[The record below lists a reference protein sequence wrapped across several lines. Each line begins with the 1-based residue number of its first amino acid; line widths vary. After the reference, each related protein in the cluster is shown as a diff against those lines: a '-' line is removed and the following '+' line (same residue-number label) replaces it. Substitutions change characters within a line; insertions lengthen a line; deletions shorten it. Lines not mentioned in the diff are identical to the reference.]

1 MTRKFLIILFFLFFF
16 SGVRAEIV
24 ENVIVEGNKRISDE
38 TIKIYGEVEL
48 NKNFTESE
56 INKVLTNLNSTN
68 FFENIEIKLNNK
80 TLKIIVKEFPFVNQL
95 IILGEPKK
103 GYKEEIEKLIQIKS
117 KRPFIKANL
126 ANDIEIIK
134 KLYSSLGYNFVKV
147 DTKIKEID
155 KENLDLLI
163 EIERGDQTKIS
174 SINFIGNKNIRS
186 RRLRDVIASEESKFW
201 KVISNNTNLSEN
213 LINLDK
219 RLLLNFYK
227 SLGYYDIKITS
238 NIAEINKEGN
248 ADLVYSIEEG
258 TRYTINKISTNIDKV
273 FDKKLFFP
281 LKSEFKK
288 YIGDYY
294 SPFKVKKLLEE
305 LDRLI
310 EFNNL
315 QFVEHNVQEDIQ
327 NDSINI
333 TLNIYEGPRNI
344 VERINITGNNVT
356 NEDVIRGE
364 LILDEGDPFVNL
376 SLKKSI
382 AKIKARNLFNDVN
395 YEVSDGSDNNL
406 KIIDIKVEERP
417 TGEIS
422 AGAGVGTSGGTIAF
436 NIKENNWLGQ
446 GKSVGLEIQADEES
460 LIGDFRYTDPN
471 YNFLGNSVTYSF
483 SSEKNDKPDLG
494 FENSIITAGIGT
506 SFEQYKD
513 VKVRLGLNASHDD
526 LQTEDS
532 ASAALKKQNGTYS
545 ELLGVY
551 GFTFDQR
558 DKAFM
563 PTSGS
568 IFSFSQSLPIAADKT
583 FITNTFS
590 SSFYKSLSD
599 NVIGSAKI
607 YLASIDGLGGDDVR
621 ISKRR
626 GISSSRLRGFEKN
639 KVGPVD
645 GSDHVGGNYVASLN
659 FETNLPNVL
668 PENSNADLGLFLD
681 FGNVWGVDYDS
692 SIDESNEIRSSTGIT
707 LNWLSPIGPLNFV
720 VSQNLSKADTDVTES
735 FTFNLGTTFWIWI

>member
-1 MTRKFLIILFFLFFF
+1 MIKKFFTLLFFLVYVFA
-16 SGVRAEIV
+16 VKAEVV
-24 ENVIVEGNKRISDE
+24 ENIVIEGNKRISDE

-48 NKNFTESE
+48 NKNFTESDL
-56 INKVLTNLNSTN
+56 NKVLSNLNSTN
-68 FFENIEIKLNNK
+68 FFENIEINLNNK
-80 TLKIIVKEFPFVNQL
+80 ILKIIVEEYPFVNQL

-103 GYKEEIEKLIQIKS
+103 SYIEEMKKLIQIKS

-126 ANDIEIIK
+126 AKDVEIIK
-134 KLYSSLGYNFVKV
+134 KLYSSLGYNFAQV
-147 DTKIKEID
+147 DAKIKEID
-155 KENLDLLI
+155 KDNLDLLI
-163 EIERGDQTKIS
+163 EIERGEQTKIS
-174 SINFIGNKNIRS
+174 SIKFIGNKDIRS
-186 RRLRDVIASEESKFW
+186 RRLRDVIASAEDKFW

-219 RLLLNFYK
+219 RLLTNYYK
-227 SLGYYDIKITS
+227 SLGYYDVKISS
-238 NIAEINKEGN
+238 NIAEINKAGN

-258 TRYTINKISTNIDKV
+258 TRYTINKISTNIDEV
-273 FDKKLFFP
+273 FDKNLFFP
-281 LKSEFKK
+281 LNKEFKK

-294 SPFKVKKLLEE
+294 SPFKIKKLLEE

-310 EFNNL
+310 ELNNL
-315 QFVEHNVQEDIQ
+315 QFVEHNVKEDIKD
-327 NDSINI
+327 DSINI
-333 TLNIYEGPRNI
+333 TLNIYEGPRNL

-376 SLKKSI
+376 SLEKSI
-382 AKIKARNLFNDVN
+382 AKIKARNIFNDVS
-395 YEVSDGSDNNL
+395 YEINDGSKNNL
-406 KIIDIKVEERP
+406 KIIDINVEERP

-568 IFSFSQSLPIAADKT
+568 IFSFSQSLPLAADKS
-583 FITNTFS
+583 FITNVLS
-590 SSFYKSLSD
+590 SSFYKSLSE

-626 GISSSRLRGFEKN
+626 WISSSRLRGFEKN
-639 KVGPVD
+639 KVGPID
-645 GSDHVGGNYVASLN
+645 GNDHVGGNYAAALN
-659 FETNLPNVL
+659 FEANLPKLL
-668 PENSNADLGLFLD
+668 PENSNTDIGLFLD

-692 SIDESNEIRSSTGIT
+692 GIDKSNKIRSSTGIAAS
-707 LNWLSPIGPLNFV
+707 WLSPLGPMTFIF
-720 VSQNLSKADTDVTES
+720 STNLSKASTDKTES
-735 FTFNLGTTFWIWI
+735 FNFNLGTTF

>member
-1 MTRKFLIILFFLFFF
+1 MIKKFFTLLFFLLYIFA
-16 SGVRAEIV
+16 VKAEVV
-24 ENVIVEGNKRISDE
+24 ENIVIEGNKRISDE

-48 NKNFTESE
+48 NKNFTESDL
-56 INKVLTNLNSTN
+56 NKVLSNLNSTN
-68 FFENIEIKLNNK
+68 FFKNIEINFNNK
-80 TLKIIVKEFPFVNQL
+80 ILKIVVEEYPFVNQL

-103 GYKEEIEKLIQIKS
+103 GYVEEIKKLIQIKT

-126 ANDIEIIK
+126 SKDIDIIK
-134 KLYSSLGYNFVKV
+134 KLYSSLGYNFAKV
-147 DTKIKEID
+147 DAKIKEID
-155 KENLDLLI
+155 ADNLDLLI
-163 EIERGDQTKIS
+163 EIERGEQTKIS
-174 SINFIGNKNIRS
+174 SIKFIGNKNIRS
-186 RRLRDVIASEESKFW
+186 RRLRDVIASTEDKFW
-201 KVISNNTNLSEN
+201 KVISNNSNLSEN
-213 LINLDK
+213 LINLDR
-219 RLLLNFYK
+219 RLLTNYYK
-227 SLGYYDIKITS
+227 SLGYYDVKISS
-238 NIAEINKEGN
+238 NIAEINKAGN

-258 TRYTINKISTNIDKV
+258 TRYTINKISISVDEV
-273 FDKKLFFP
+273 FDKNLFFP
-281 LKSEFKK
+281 LNKEFKK
-288 YIGDYY
+288 YIGEYY
-294 SPFKVKKLLEE
+294 SPFKIKKLLEE

-310 EFNNL
+310 EYNNL
-315 QFVEHNVQEDIQ
+315 QFVEHNVKEDIK

-333 TLNIYEGPRNI
+333 TLNVYEGPRNL

-376 SLKKSI
+376 SLEKSI
-382 AKIKARNLFNDVN
+382 AKIKARNIFNDVT
-395 YEVSDGSDNNL
+395 YEINDGSKNNL
-406 KIIDIKVEERP
+406 KIIDINVEERP

-446 GKSVGLEIQADEES
+446 GKSIGLEIQADEES

-471 YNFLGNSVTYSF
+471 YNFLGNSITYSF
-483 SSEKNDKPDLG
+483 LSERNDKPDLG
-494 FENSIITAGIGT
+494 FENSIIAAAIGT

-513 VKVRLGLNASHDD
+513 LKVRLGLKASHDD

-532 ASAALKKQNGTYS
+532 ASAALKKQDGTYS
-545 ELLGVY
+545 ELTGNY

-568 IFSFSQSLPIAADKT
+568 IFTFGQSIPIAADKA
-583 FITNTFS
+583 FLTNTIS
-590 SSFYKSLSD
+590 SSFYKSLSE
-599 NVIGSAKI
+599 NIIGSTKI
-607 YLASIDGLGGDDVR
+607 YLASINGLGGEDVR

-668 PENSNADLGLFLD
+668 PENSNADVGLFLD

-692 SIDESNEIRSSTGIT
+692 SIDDSNKIRSSTGVT
-707 LNWLSPIGPLNFV
+707 VNWLSPIGPLNFV
-720 VSQNLSKADTDVTES
+720 ISQNLSKADTDVTES
-735 FTFNLGTTFWIWI
+735 FTFNLGTTF

>member
-1 MTRKFLIILFFLFFF
+1 MTKKILTFLFFLLYF
-16 SGVRAEIV
+16 SAVKAEVV
-24 ENVIVEGNKRISDE
+24 ENIIIEGNKRISDE

-48 NKNFTESE
+48 NKNFTESDL
-56 INKVLTNLNSTN
+56 NKVLSNLNSTN
-68 FFENIEIKLNNK
+68 FFQNIEINLNNK
-80 TLKIIVKEFPFVNQL
+80 ILKIVVEEYPFVNQL

-103 GYKEEIEKLIQIKS
+103 GYVEEIKKLIQIKS
-117 KRPFIKANL
+117 KRSFIKANL
-126 ANDIEIIK
+126 AKDIEIIK
-134 KLYSSLGYNFVKV
+134 KLYSSLGYNFAKV
-147 DTKIKEID
+147 DAKIKEID
-155 KENLDLLI
+155 TDNLDLLI
-163 EIERGDQTKIS
+163 EIERGEQTKIS
-174 SINFIGNKNIRS
+174 SIKFIGNKNIRS
-186 RRLRDVIASEESKFW
+186 RRLRDVIASTEDKFW
-201 KVISNNTNLSEN
+201 KVISNNSNLSEN
-213 LINLDK
+213 LINLDR
-219 RLLLNFYK
+219 RLLTNYYK
-227 SLGYYDIKITS
+227 SLGYYDVKISS
-238 NIAEINKEGN
+238 NIAEINKAGN

-258 TRYTINKISTNIDKV
+258 TRYTINKISISVDEV
-273 FDKKLFFP
+273 FDKNLFFP
-281 LKSEFKK
+281 LNKEFKK
-288 YIGDYY
+288 YIGEYY
-294 SPFKVKKLLEE
+294 SPFKIKKLLEE

-310 EFNNL
+310 EYNNL
-315 QFVEHNVQEDIQ
+315 QFVEHNVKEDIK

-333 TLNIYEGPRNI
+333 TLNVYEGPRNL

-376 SLKKSI
+376 SLEKSI
-382 AKIKARNLFNDVN
+382 AKIKARNIFNDVT
-395 YEVSDGSDNNL
+395 YEINDGSKNNL
-406 KIIDIKVEERP
+406 KIIDINVEERP

-446 GKSVGLEIQADEES
+446 GKSIGLEIQADEES

-471 YNFLGNSVTYSF
+471 YNFLGNSITYSF
-483 SSEKNDKPDLG
+483 LSERNDKPDLG
-494 FENSIITAGIGT
+494 FENSIVAAAIGT

-513 VKVRLGLNASHDD
+513 LKVRLGLKASHDD
-526 LQTEDS
+526 LQTENS
-532 ASAALKKQNGTYS
+532 ASAALKKQDGTYS
-545 ELLGVY
+545 ELTGNY

-568 IFSFSQSLPIAADKT
+568 IFTFGQSIPIAADKA
-583 FITNTFS
+583 FITNTIS
-590 SSFYKSLSD
+590 SSIYKSLSE
-599 NVIGSAKI
+599 NIIGSTKI
-607 YLASIDGLGGDDVR
+607 YLASINGLGGEDVR

-668 PENSNADLGLFLD
+668 PENSNADVGLFLD

-692 SIDESNEIRSSTGIT
+692 SIDDSNKIRSSTGVT
-707 LNWLSPIGPLNFV
+707 VNWLSPIGPLNFV
-720 VSQNLSKADTDVTES
+720 ISQNLSKADTDVTES
-735 FTFNLGTTFWIWI
+735 FTFNLGTTF

>member
-1 MTRKFLIILFFLFFF
+1 MIKKFFTLLFFLLYIFA
-16 SGVRAEIV
+16 VKAEVV
-24 ENVIVEGNKRISDE
+24 ENIVIEGNKRISDE

-48 NKNFTESE
+48 NKNFTESDL
-56 INKVLTNLNSTN
+56 NKVLSNLNSTN
-68 FFENIEIKLNNK
+68 FFKNIEINFNNK
-80 TLKIIVKEFPFVNQL
+80 ILKIVVEEYPFVNQL

-103 GYKEEIEKLIQIKS
+103 GYVEEIKKLIQIKS

-126 ANDIEIIK
+126 AKDIEIIK
-134 KLYSSLGYNFVKV
+134 KLYSSLGYNFAQV
-147 DTKIKEID
+147 DAKIKEID
-155 KENLDLLI
+155 KDNLDLLI
-163 EIERGDQTKIS
+163 EIERGEQTKIS
-174 SINFIGNKNIRS
+174 SIKFIGNKNIRS
-186 RRLRDVIASEESKFW
+186 RRLRDVIASTEDKFW
-201 KVISNNTNLSEN
+201 KVISNNSNLSEN
-213 LINLDK
+213 LINLDR
-219 RLLLNFYK
+219 RLLTNYYK
-227 SLGYYDIKITS
+227 SLGYYDVKISS
-238 NIAEINKEGN
+238 NIAEINKAGN

-258 TRYTINKISTNIDKV
+258 TRYTINKISTNIDEV
-273 FDKKLFFP
+273 FDKNLFFP
-281 LKSEFKK
+281 LNKEFKK

-294 SPFKVKKLLEE
+294 SPFKIKKLLEE

-310 EFNNL
+310 EYNNL
-315 QFVEHNVQEDIQ
+315 QFVEHNVKEDIK
-327 NDSINI
+327 NNSINI
-333 TLNIYEGPRNI
+333 TLNIFEGPRNL

-376 SLKKSI
+376 SLEKSI
-382 AKIKARNLFNDVN
+382 AKIKARNIFNDVT
-395 YEVSDGSDNNL
+395 YEINDGSKNNL
-406 KIIDIKVEERP
+406 KIIDINVEERP

-446 GKSVGLEIQADEES
+446 GKSIGLEIQADEES

-471 YNFLGNSVTYSF
+471 YNFLGNSITYSF
-483 SSEKNDKPDLG
+483 LSERNDKPDLG
-494 FENSIITAGIGT
+494 FENSIIAAAIGT

-513 VKVRLGLNASHDD
+513 LKVRLGLKASHDD

-532 ASAALKKQNGTYS
+532 ASAALKKQDGTYS
-545 ELLGVY
+545 ELTGNY

-568 IFSFSQSLPIAADKT
+568 IFTFGQSIPIAADKA
-583 FITNTFS
+583 FLTNTVS
-590 SSFYKSLSD
+590 SSFYKSLSE
-599 NVIGSAKI
+599 NIIGSTKI
-607 YLASIDGLGGDDVR
+607 YLASINGLGGEDVR

-668 PENSNADLGLFLD
+668 PENSNADVGLFLD

-692 SIDESNEIRSSTGIT
+692 SIDDSNKIRSSTGVT
-707 LNWLSPIGPLNFV
+707 VNWLSPIGPLNFV
-720 VSQNLSKADTDVTES
+720 ISQNLSKADTDVTES
-735 FTFNLGTTFWIWI
+735 FTFNLGTTF

>member
-1 MTRKFLIILFFLFFF
+1 MIKKIFTLLFFLLYIFA
-16 SGVRAEIV
+16 VKAEVVEKIV
-24 ENVIVEGNKRISDE
+24 IEGNKRISDE
-38 TIKIYGEVEL
+38 TIKIYGEVEI
-48 NKNFTESE
+48 NKNFSESDL
-56 INKVLTNLNSTN
+56 NKVLSNLNSTN
-68 FFENIEIKLNNK
+68 FFENIEINLNNK
-80 TLKIIVKEFPFVNQL
+80 ILRIKVEEYPFVNQL

-103 GYKEEIEKLIQIKS
+103 GYVEEIKKLIQIKS

-126 ANDIEIIK
+126 GQDIEIIK
-134 KLYSSLGYNFVKV
+134 KLYSSLGYNFAKV

-155 KENLDLLI
+155 TDNLDLLI
-163 EIERGDQTKIS
+163 EIETGEQTKIS
-174 SINFIGNKNIRS
+174 SIKFIGNENIRS
-186 RRLRDVIASEESKFW
+186 RRLRDVIASTEDRFW
-201 KVISNNTNLSEN
+201 KVISNNSNLSEN
-213 LINLDK
+213 LINLDR
-219 RLLLNFYK
+219 RLLTNYYK
-227 SLGYYDIKITS
+227 SLGYYDIKISS
-238 NIAEINKEGN
+238 NIAEINKAGN

-258 TRYTINKISTNIDKV
+258 TRYTINKISTNIDEV
-273 FDKKLFFP
+273 FDKNLFFP
-281 LKSEFKK
+281 LNKEFKK

-294 SPFKVKKLLEE
+294 SPFKIKKLLEE

-315 QFVEHNVQEDIQ
+315 QFVEHNVKEDIK
-327 NDSINI
+327 NDTINI
-333 TLNIYEGPRNI
+333 TLNVYEGTRNL

-376 SLKKSI
+376 SLEKSI
-382 AKIKARNLFNDVN
+382 AKIKARNIFNDVT
-395 YEVSDGSDNNL
+395 YEINDGSKNNL
-406 KIIDIKVEERP
+406 KIIDINVEERP

-446 GKSVGLEIQADEES
+446 GKSIGLEIQADEES
-460 LIGDFRYTDPN
+460 LIGDFRYTNPN
-471 YNFLGNSVTYSF
+471 YNFLGNSITYSF
-483 SSEKNDKPDLG
+483 LSERNDKPDLG
-494 FENSIITAGIGT
+494 FENSILAAAIGT

-513 VKVRLGLNASHDD
+513 VKVRLGLKASYDD

-532 ASAALKKQNGTYS
+532 ASAALKKQDGTYS
-545 ELLGVY
+545 ELTGNY

-568 IFSFSQSLPIAADKT
+568 IFTFGQSIPIAADKA
-583 FITNTFS
+583 FLSNTIS
-590 SSFYKSLSD
+590 SSFYKSLSE
-599 NVIGSAKI
+599 NIIGSTKF
-607 YLASIDGLGGDDVR
+607 YLATINGLDGEDVR

-668 PENSNADLGLFLD
+668 PENSNADVGLFLD

-692 SIDESNEIRSSTGIT
+692 SIDDSNKIRSSTGVT
-707 LNWLSPIGPLNFV
+707 VNWLSPIGPLNFV
-720 VSQNLSKADTDVTES
+720 ISQNLSKTDTDVTES
-735 FTFNLGTTFWIWI
+735 FTFNLGTTF

>member
-1 MTRKFLIILFFLFFF
+1 MIKKIFTLLFFLLYFL
-16 SGVRAEIV
+16 SVKAEVVEKIV
-24 ENVIVEGNKRISDE
+24 IEGNKRISDE

-48 NKNFTESE
+48 NKNFTESDL
-56 INKVLTNLNSTN
+56 NKVLSNLNSTN
-68 FFENIEIKLNNK
+68 FFQNIEINLNNK
-80 TLKIIVKEFPFVNQL
+80 ILKIAVKEYPFVNQL

-103 GYKEEIEKLIQIKS
+103 GYVEEIKKLIQIKS

-134 KLYSSLGYNFVKV
+134 KLYSSLGYNFAKV
-147 DTKIKEID
+147 ETKIKEID
-155 KENLDLLI
+155 TDNLDLLI
-163 EIERGDQTKIS
+163 EIERGEQTKIS
-174 SINFIGNKNIRS
+174 SIKFIGNKNIRS
-186 RRLRDVIASEESKFW
+186 RRLRDVIASGEDKFW

-213 LINLDK
+213 LINLDR
-219 RLLLNFYK
+219 RLLANYYK
-227 SLGYYDIKITS
+227 SLGYYDVKISS
-238 NIAEINKEGN
+238 NIAEINKAGN

-258 TRYTINKISTNIDKV
+258 TRYTINKISTNVDEV

-281 LKSEFKK
+281 LNKEFKK

-294 SPFKVKKLLEE
+294 SPFKIKKLLEE

-310 EFNNL
+310 ELNNL
-315 QFVEHNVQEDIQ
+315 QFVEHNVKEDIK

-333 TLNIYEGPRNI
+333 TLNIYEGPRNL
-344 VERINITGNNVT
+344 VERINISGNSVT

-364 LILDEGDPFVNL
+364 LIIDEGDPFVNL
-376 SLKKSI
+376 SLEKSI
-382 AKIKARNLFNDVN
+382 AKIKARNIFNDVS
-395 YEVSDGSDNNL
+395 YEIKDGSKNSL
-406 KIIDIKVEERP
+406 KIIDINVEERP

-436 NIKENNWLGQ
+436 NIQENNWLGQ
-446 GKSVGLEIQADEES
+446 GKSIGLEIQADEES
-460 LIGDFRYTDPN
+460 LIGDFSYTDPN
-471 YNFLGNSVTYSF
+471 YNYLGNSITYSF
-483 SSEKNDKPDLG
+483 LSERNDKPDLG
-494 FENSIITAGIGT
+494 FENSIIAAAIGT

-513 VKVRLGLNASHDD
+513 IKVRLGLKASHDD

-545 ELLGVY
+545 ELTGNY

-568 IFSFSQSLPIAADKT
+568 IFSFGQSLPIVADKA
-583 FITNTFS
+583 FITNTIS
-590 SSFYKSLSD
+590 SSFYKSLSE
-599 NVIGSAKI
+599 NIIGATKI
-607 YLASIDGLGGDDVR
+607 YIASINGLGGEDVR

-639 KVGPVD
+639 KIGPVD
-645 GSDHVGGNYVASLN
+645 GSDHVGGNYVAALN
-659 FETNLPNVL
+659 FETNLPNLL
-668 PENSNADLGLFLD
+668 PENSNADVGFFLD

-692 SIDESNEIRSSTGIT
+692 SIDESNKIRSSTGVT
-707 LNWLSPIGPLNFV
+707 VNWLSPIGPLNFV
-720 VSQNLSKADTDVTES
+720 ISQNLSKADTDVTES
-735 FTFNLGTTFWIWI
+735 FTFNLGTTF

>member
-1 MTRKFLIILFFLFFF
+1 MIKKFFTLLFFLVYVFA
-16 SGVRAEIV
+16 VKAEIV
-24 ENVIVEGNKRISDE
+24 ENIVIEGNKRISDE
-38 TIKIYGEVEL
+38 TIKIYGELEL
-48 NKNFTESE
+48 NKNFTESDL
-56 INKVLTNLNSTN
+56 NKVLSNLNSTN
-68 FFENIEIKLNNK
+68 FFENIEINLNNK
-80 TLKIIVKEFPFVNQL
+80 ILKIIVEEYPFVNQL

-103 GYKEEIEKLIQIKS
+103 RYVEEMKKLIQIKS

-126 ANDIEIIK
+126 AKDIEIIK
-134 KLYSSLGYNFVKV
+134 KLYSSLGYNFAQV
-147 DTKIKEID
+147 DTKLKEID
-155 KENLDLLI
+155 KDNLDLLI
-163 EIERGDQTKIS
+163 EIERGEQTKIS
-174 SINFIGNKNIRS
+174 SIKFIGNKNIRS
-186 RRLRDVIASEESKFW
+186 RRLRDVIASSEDKFW

-219 RLLLNFYK
+219 RLLLNYYK
-227 SLGYYDIKITS
+227 SLGYYDIKISS
-238 NIAEINKEGN
+238 NIAEINNKGN

-273 FDKKLFFP
+273 FDKKLFFS
-281 LKSEFKK
+281 LNNEFKK
-288 YIGDYY
+288 YIGAYY
-294 SPFKVKKLLEE
+294 SPFKIKKLLEE

-315 QFVEHNVQEDIQ
+315 QFVEHNVQEEIQ
-327 NDSINI
+327 NDAINI
-333 TLNIYEGPRNI
+333 ILNIYEGPKDI

-382 AKIKARNLFNDVN
+382 AKIKARNIFNDVN
-395 YEVSDGSDNNL
+395 YEISDGSESNL
-406 KIIDIKVEERP
+406 KIININVEERP

-422 AGAGVGTSGGTIAF
+422 AGAGIGTSGGTIAF

-471 YNFLGNSVTYSF
+471 YNFLGNSITYSL
-483 SSEKNDKPDLG
+483 SSERNDKPDLG
-494 FENSIITAGIGT
+494 FENSIVSTGIGT

-513 VKVRLGLNASHDD
+513 VKVRLGLQASYDD

-532 ASAALKKQNGTYS
+532 ASAALKQQNGTYS
-545 ELLGVY
+545 ELLGSY

-568 IFSFSQSLPIAADKT
+568 IFSFSQSLPLAADKS
-583 FITNTFS
+583 FITNTLS
-590 SSFYKSLSD
+590 SSFYKSLSE

-659 FETNLPNVL
+659 FETNLPNLL
-668 PENSNADLGLFLD
+668 PENSNADIGLFLD

-735 FTFNLGTTFWIWI
+735 FTFNLRTTF

>member
-1 MTRKFLIILFFLFFF
+1 MTRKIILSFFLLFF
-16 SGVRAEIV
+16 SALKAEII
-24 ENVIVEGNKRISDE
+24 ENVIIEGNKRISDE

-48 NKNFTESE
+48 NKNFTESD
-56 INKVLTNLNSTN
+56 INKVLNNLNSTN
-68 FFENIEIKLNNK
+68 FFENIEINLNNK
-80 TLKIIVKEFPFVNQL
+80 TLKIVVKEYPFVNQL

-103 GYKEEIEKLIQIKS
+103 KNVDEIKKLIQIKS

-126 ANDIEIIK
+126 AKDIDIIK
-134 KLYSSLGYNFVKV
+134 KLYSSLGYNFAQV
-147 DTKIKEID
+147 DAKIKEID

-163 EIERGDQTKIS
+163 EIARGDQTKIS

-186 RRLRDVIASEESKFW
+186 RRLRDVIASEEDKFW

-219 RLLLNFYK
+219 RLLLNYYK
-227 SLGYYDIKITS
+227 SLGYYDIKISS
-238 NIAEINKEGN
+238 NIAEINKKGN

-273 FDKKLFFP
+273 FDKKLFFS
-281 LKSEFKK
+281 LNNEFKK

-294 SPFKVKKLLEE
+294 SPFKIKKLLEE

-315 QFVEHNVQEDIQ
+315 QFVEHNVQEEIQ
-327 NDSINI
+327 NDAINI
-333 TLNIYEGPRNI
+333 ILNIYEGPKDI

-382 AKIKARNLFNDVN
+382 AKIKARNIFNDVN
-395 YEVSDGSDNNL
+395 YEISDGSESNL
-406 KIIDIKVEERP
+406 KIININVEERP

-422 AGAGVGTSGGTIAF
+422 AGAGIGTSGGTIAF

-471 YNFLGNSVTYSF
+471 YNFLGNSITYSL
-483 SSEKNDKPDLG
+483 SSERNDKPDLG
-494 FENSIITAGIGT
+494 FENSIVSTGIGT

-513 VKVRLGLNASHDD
+513 VKVRLGLQASYDD

-545 ELLGVY
+545 ELLGSY

-568 IFSFSQSLPIAADKT
+568 IFSFSQSLPLAADKS
-583 FITNTFS
+583 FITNTLS
-590 SSFYKSLSD
+590 SSFYKSLSE

-659 FETNLPNVL
+659 FETNLPNLL
-668 PENSNADLGLFLD
+668 PENSNADIGLFLD

-735 FTFNLGTTFWIWI
+735 FTFNLGTTF

>member
-1 MTRKFLIILFFLFFF
+1 M
-16 SGVRAEIV
+16 
-24 ENVIVEGNKRISDE
+24 
-38 TIKIYGEVEL
+38 
-48 NKNFTESE
+48 
-56 INKVLTNLNSTN
+56 
-68 FFENIEIKLNNK
+68 
-80 TLKIIVKEFPFVNQL
+80 
-95 IILGEPKK
+95 
-103 GYKEEIEKLIQIKS
+103 
-117 KRPFIKANL
+117 
-126 ANDIEIIK
+126 
-134 KLYSSLGYNFVKV
+134 
-147 DTKIKEID
+147 
-155 KENLDLLI
+155 DLLI

-201 KVISNNTNLSEN
+201 KVFSRNTNLSEN

-735 FTFNLGTTFWIWI
+735 FTFNLGTTF

>member
-1 MTRKFLIILFFLFFF
+1 MIKKFFTLLFFLVYVFA
-16 SGVRAEIV
+16 VKAEVV
-24 ENVIVEGNKRISDE
+24 ENIVIEGNKRISDE

-48 NKNFTESE
+48 NKNFTESDL
-56 INKVLTNLNSTN
+56 NKVLSNLNSTN
-68 FFENIEIKLNNK
+68 FFENIEINLNNK
-80 TLKIIVKEFPFVNQL
+80 ILKIIVEEYPFVNQL

-103 GYKEEIEKLIQIKS
+103 SYIEEMKKLIQIKS

-126 ANDIEIIK
+126 AKDIEIIK
-134 KLYSSLGYNFVKV
+134 KLYSSLGYNFAKV
-147 DTKIKEID
+147 DAKIKEID
-155 KENLDLLI
+155 TENLDLLI
-163 EIERGDQTKIS
+163 EIERGEKTKIS
-174 SINFIGNKNIRS
+174 SIKFIGNKNIRS
-186 RRLRDVIASEESKFW
+186 RRLRDVIASTEDKFW
-201 KVISNNTNLSEN
+201 KVISRNTNLSEN
-213 LINLDK
+213 LINLDR
-219 RLLLNFYK
+219 RLLTNYYK
-227 SLGYYDIKITS
+227 SLGYYDVKISS
-238 NIAEINKEGN
+238 NIAQINKAGN

-258 TRYTINKISTNIDKV
+258 TRYTINKISTNIDQV
-273 FDKKLFFP
+273 FDKNLFFP
-281 LKSEFKK
+281 LNKEFKK
-288 YIGDYY
+288 YVGDYY
-294 SPFKVKKLLEE
+294 SPFKIKKLLEE

-315 QFVEHNVQEDIQ
+315 QFVEHNVKEDIK
-327 NDSINI
+327 DESINI
-333 TLNIYEGPRNI
+333 TLNIYEGPKNL

-376 SLKKSI
+376 SLEKSI
-382 AKIKARNLFNDVN
+382 AKIKARNIFNDVS
-395 YEVSDGSDNNL
+395 YEINDGSKNNL
-406 KIIDIKVEERP
+406 KIIDINVEERP

-446 GKSVGLEIQADEES
+446 GKSIGLEIQADEES
-460 LIGDFRYTDPN
+460 LIGDFRYTNPN
-471 YNFLGNSVTYSF
+471 YNFLGNSITYSVL
-483 SSEKNDKPDLG
+483 SERNDKPDLG
-494 FENSIITAGIGT
+494 FENSIVATAIGT

-513 VKVRLGLNASHDD
+513 IKVRLGLKASHDD
-526 LQTEDS
+526 LRTEDS
-532 ASAALKKQNGTYS
+532 ASASLKKQDGTYS
-545 ELLGVY
+545 ELTGNY

-568 IFSFSQSLPIAADKT
+568 IFTFGQSIPIAADKA
-583 FITNTFS
+583 FITNTIS
-590 SSFYKSLSD
+590 SSFYKSLSE
-599 NVIGSAKI
+599 NIIGSTKI
-607 YLASIDGLGGDDVR
+607 YLATINGLGGEDVR

-668 PENSNADLGLFLD
+668 PENSNADVGLFLD

-692 SIDESNEIRSSTGIT
+692 SIDDSNKIRSSTGVTI
-707 LNWLSPIGPLNFV
+707 NWLSPIGPLNFV

-735 FTFNLGTTFWIWI
+735 FTFNLGTTF

>member
-1 MTRKFLIILFFLFFF
+1 MTKRILVLSIFLLFFSALK
-16 SGVRAEIV
+16 AEVV
-24 ENVIVEGNKRISDE
+24 ENIIIEGNKRISDE
-38 TIKIYGEVEL
+38 TIKIYGDIEIK
-48 NKNFTESE
+48 KNFTESD
-56 INKVLTNLNSTN
+56 INKVLSNLNSTN
-68 FFENIEIKLNNK
+68 FFKNIEINLDNK
-80 TLKIIVKEFPFVNQL
+80 TLKIVVEEYPFVNQL

-103 GYKEEIEKLIQIKS
+103 GNVEEIKKLIQVKS

-126 ANDIEIIK
+126 TKDIDIIK
-134 KLYSSLGYNFVKV
+134 KLYSSLGYNFAKV
-147 DTKIKEID
+147 DTKIKNID

-163 EIERGDQTKIS
+163 EIERGEQTKIS

-186 RRLRDVIASEESKFW
+186 RRLRDVIASEEDKFW

-219 RLLLNFYK
+219 RLLLNYYK
-227 SLGYYDIKITS
+227 SLGYYDIKINS
-238 NIAEINKEGN
+238 NIAEINEAGN

-258 TRYTINKISTNIDKV
+258 TRYTINKISTNIDEV
-273 FDKKLFFP
+273 FDKKIFFP
-281 LKSEFKK
+281 LNNEFKK
-288 YIGDYY
+288 YIGNYY
-294 SPFKVKKLLEE
+294 SPFKIKKLLEE

-333 TLNIYEGPRNI
+333 TLNIYEGPRNL

-382 AKIKARNLFNDVN
+382 AKIKARNIFNDVS
-395 YEVSDGSDNNL
+395 YEVSNGSENNL
-406 KIIDIKVEERP
+406 KIIDINVEERP

-446 GKSVGLEIQADEES
+446 GKSIGLEIQADEES

-471 YNFLGNSVTYSF
+471 YNFLGNSITYSF
-483 SSEKNDKPDLG
+483 LSEKNDKPDLG
-494 FENSIITAGIGT
+494 FENSIISAAVGT

-513 VKVRLGLNASHDD
+513 IKVRLGLKASYDD

-545 ELLGVY
+545 ELSGNY

-568 IFSFSQSLPIAADKT
+568 IFSFAQSIPIVADKA
-583 FITNTFS
+583 FITNTIS
-590 SSFYKSLSD
+590 SSFYKSLSE
-599 NVIGSAKI
+599 NIIGSAKI
-607 YLASIDGLGGDDVR
+607 YLASINGLAGDDVR

-645 GSDHVGGNYVASLN
+645 GSDHIGGNYVASLN

-668 PENSNADLGLFLD
+668 PENSNADVGLFLD

-692 SIDESNEIRSSTGIT
+692 SVDESNEIRSSTGIT
-707 LNWLSPIGPLNFV
+707 VNWLSPIGPLNFV
-720 VSQNLSKADTDVTES
+720 ISQNLSKADTDVTES
-735 FTFNLGTTFWIWI
+735 FTFNLGTTF

>member
-1 MTRKFLIILFFLFFF
+1 MIKKIFTLLFFLLYIFA
-16 SGVRAEIV
+16 VKAEVVEKIV
-24 ENVIVEGNKRISDE
+24 IEGNKRISDE
-38 TIKIYGEVEL
+38 TIKIYGEVEI
-48 NKNFTESE
+48 NKNFSESDL
-56 INKVLTNLNSTN
+56 NKVLSNLNSTN
-68 FFENIEIKLNNK
+68 FFENIEINLNNK
-80 TLKIIVKEFPFVNQL
+80 ILRIKVEEYPFVNQL

-103 GYKEEIEKLIQIKS
+103 GYVEEIKKLIQIKS

-126 ANDIEIIK
+126 GQDIEIIK
-134 KLYSSLGYNFVKV
+134 KLYSSLGYNFAKV

-155 KENLDLLI
+155 TDNLDLLI
-163 EIERGDQTKIS
+163 EIEKGQQTKIS
-174 SINFIGNKNIRS
+174 SIKFIGNENIRS
-186 RRLRDVIASEESKFW
+186 RRLRDVIASTEDRFW
-201 KVISNNTNLSEN
+201 KVISNNSNLSEN
-213 LINLDK
+213 LINLDR
-219 RLLLNFYK
+219 RLLTNYYK
-227 SLGYYDIKITS
+227 SLGYYDIKISS
-238 NIAEINKEGN
+238 NIAEINKAGN

-258 TRYTINKISTNIDKV
+258 TRYTINKISTNIDEV
-273 FDKKLFFP
+273 FDKNLFFP
-281 LKSEFKK
+281 LNKEFKK

-294 SPFKVKKLLEE
+294 SPFKIKKLLEE

-315 QFVEHNVQEDIQ
+315 QFVEHNVKEDIK
-327 NDSINI
+327 NDTINI
-333 TLNIYEGPRNI
+333 TLNVYEGTRNL

-376 SLKKSI
+376 SLEKSI
-382 AKIKARNLFNDVN
+382 AKIKARNIFNDVT
-395 YEVSDGSDNNL
+395 YEINDGSKNNL
-406 KIIDIKVEERP
+406 KIIDINVEERP

-446 GKSVGLEIQADEES
+446 GKSIGLEIQADEES
-460 LIGDFRYTDPN
+460 LIGDFRYTNPN
-471 YNFLGNSVTYSF
+471 YNFLGNSITYSF
-483 SSEKNDKPDLG
+483 LSERNDKPDLG
-494 FENSIITAGIGT
+494 FENSILAAAIGT

-513 VKVRLGLNASHDD
+513 VKVRLGLKASYDD

-532 ASAALKKQNGTYS
+532 ASAALKKQDGTYS
-545 ELLGVY
+545 ELTGNY

-568 IFSFSQSLPIAADKT
+568 IFTFGQSIPIAADKA
-583 FITNTFS
+583 FLSNTIS
-590 SSFYKSLSD
+590 SSFYKSLSE
-599 NVIGSAKI
+599 NIIGSTKF
-607 YLASIDGLGGDDVR
+607 YLATINGLDGEDVR

-668 PENSNADLGLFLD
+668 PENSNADVGLFLD

-692 SIDESNEIRSSTGIT
+692 SIDDSNKIRSSTGVT
-707 LNWLSPIGPLNFV
+707 VNWLSPIGPLNFV
-720 VSQNLSKADTDVTES
+720 ISQNLSKADTDVTES
-735 FTFNLGTTFWIWI
+735 FTFNLGTTF

>member
-1 MTRKFLIILFFLFFF
+1 MIKKFFTLLFFLLYIFA
-16 SGVRAEIV
+16 VKAEVV
-24 ENVIVEGNKRISDE
+24 ENIVIEGNKRISDE

-48 NKNFTESE
+48 NKNFTESDL
-56 INKVLTNLNSTN
+56 NKVLSNLNSTN
-68 FFENIEIKLNNK
+68 FFKNIEINFNNK
-80 TLKIIVKEFPFVNQL
+80 ILKIVVEEYPFVNQL

-103 GYKEEIEKLIQIKS
+103 GYVEEIKKLIQIKS

-126 ANDIEIIK
+126 SKDIDIIK
-134 KLYSSLGYNFVKV
+134 KLYSSLGYNFAKV
-147 DTKIKEID
+147 DAKIKEID
-155 KENLDLLI
+155 TDNLDLLI
-163 EIERGDQTKIS
+163 EIERGEQTKIS
-174 SINFIGNKNIRS
+174 SIKFIGNKNIRS
-186 RRLRDVIASEESKFW
+186 RRLRDVIASTEDKFW
-201 KVISNNTNLSEN
+201 KVISNNSNLSEN
-213 LINLDK
+213 LINLDR
-219 RLLLNFYK
+219 RLLTNYYK
-227 SLGYYDIKITS
+227 SLGYYDVKISS
-238 NIAEINKEGN
+238 NIAEINKAGN

-258 TRYTINKISTNIDKV
+258 TRYTINKISTNIDEV
-273 FDKKLFFP
+273 FDKNLFFP
-281 LKSEFKK
+281 LNKEFKK

-294 SPFKVKKLLEE
+294 SPFKIKKLLEE

-310 EFNNL
+310 EYNNL
-315 QFVEHNVQEDIQ
+315 QFVEHNVKEDIK
-327 NDSINI
+327 NNSINI
-333 TLNIYEGPRNI
+333 TLNIFEGPRNL

-376 SLKKSI
+376 SLEKSI
-382 AKIKARNLFNDVN
+382 AKIKARNIFNDVT
-395 YEVSDGSDNNL
+395 YEINDGSKNNL
-406 KIIDIKVEERP
+406 KIIDINVEERP

-446 GKSVGLEIQADEES
+446 GKSIGLEIQADEES

-471 YNFLGNSVTYSF
+471 YNFLGNSITYSF
-483 SSEKNDKPDLG
+483 LSERNDKPDLG
-494 FENSIITAGIGT
+494 FENSIIAAAIGT

-513 VKVRLGLNASHDD
+513 LKVRLGLKASHDD

-532 ASAALKKQNGTYS
+532 ASAALKKQDGTYS
-545 ELLGVY
+545 ELTGNY

-568 IFSFSQSLPIAADKT
+568 IFTFGQSIPIAADKA
-583 FITNTFS
+583 FLTNTVS
-590 SSFYKSLSD
+590 SSFYKSLSE
-599 NVIGSAKI
+599 NIIGSTKI
-607 YLASIDGLGGDDVR
+607 YLASINGLGGEDVR

-668 PENSNADLGLFLD
+668 PENSNADVGLFLD

-692 SIDESNEIRSSTGIT
+692 SIDDSNKIRSSTGVT
-707 LNWLSPIGPLNFV
+707 VNWLSPIGPLNFV
-720 VSQNLSKADTDVTES
+720 ISQNLSKADTDVTES
-735 FTFNLGTTFWIWI
+735 FTFNLGTTF

>member
-1 MTRKFLIILFFLFFF
+1 MTRKFIILSFFLLYF
-16 SGVRAEIV
+16 SSLRAEIV
-24 ENVIVEGNKRISDE
+24 ENIVIEGNRRISDE

-48 NKNFTESE
+48 NKNFTESD
-56 INKVLTNLNSTN
+56 INKVLSNLNSTN
-68 FFENIEIKLNNK
+68 FFQNIEINLNNK
-80 TLKIIVKEFPFVNQL
+80 TLRIVVDEYPFVNQL

-103 GYKEEIEKLIQIKS
+103 GNVEEIKKLIRIKS

-126 ANDIEIIK
+126 AKDIDIIK
-134 KLYSSLGYNFVKV
+134 KLYSSLGYNFAQVEA
-147 DTKIKEID
+147 KIKEID
-155 KENLDLLI
+155 KDNFDLLI
-163 EIERGDQTKIS
+163 EIERGEKTKIS
-174 SINFIGNKNIRS
+174 SIKFIGNKEIRS
-186 RRLRDVIASEESKFW
+186 RRLRDVIASEENKIW

-219 RLLLNFYK
+219 RLLLNYYK
-227 SLGYYDIKITS
+227 SLGYYDIKISS
-238 NIAEINKEGN
+238 NIAEINKKGN

-258 TRYTINKISTNIDKV
+258 TRYTINKISTNIDDV

-281 LKSEFKK
+281 LNKEFKK

-294 SPFKVKKLLEE
+294 SPFKIKKLLEE

-315 QFVEHNVQEDIQ
+315 QFVEHNVQEDIK

-333 TLNIYEGPRNI
+333 TLNIFEGPRNL

-376 SLKKSI
+376 SLEKSI

-395 YEVSDGSDNNL
+395 YEVTDGSEKNL
-406 KIIDIKVEERP
+406 KIIDINVEERP

-436 NIKENNWLGQ
+436 NVKENNWLGQ
-446 GKSVGLEIQADEES
+446 GKSIGLEIQADEES

-471 YNFLGNSVTYSF
+471 YNFLGNSITYSF
-483 SSEKNDKPDLG
+483 LSERNDKPDLG
-494 FENSIITAGIGT
+494 FENSIVSAAIGT

-513 VKVRLGLNASHDD
+513 VKVRLGLRASHDD

-545 ELLGVY
+545 ELTGNY

-568 IFSFSQSLPIAADKT
+568 IFSFGQSIPIAADKA
-583 FITNTFS
+583 FIANTIS
-590 SSFYKSLSD
+590 SSFYKSLSE
-599 NVIGSAKI
+599 NIVGSTKF
-607 YLASIDGLGGDDVR
+607 YLASINSLGGDDVR

-645 GSDHVGGNYVASLN
+645 GSDHVGGNYVAALN

-668 PENSNADLGLFLD
+668 PDNSNADVGLFLD

-707 LNWLSPIGPLNFV
+707 VNWLSPIGPLNFV
-720 VSQNLSKADTDVTES
+720 LSQNLSKADTDVTES
-735 FTFNLGTTFWIWI
+735 FSFNLGTTF

>member
-1 MTRKFLIILFFLFFF
+1 MTRKFIILSLFLLFF
-16 SGVRAEIV
+16 STIRAEIV
-24 ENVIVEGNKRISDE
+24 ENFIVEGNKRISDE
-38 TIKIYGEVEL
+38 TIKIYGEIEL
-48 NKNFTESE
+48 NKNFTESD
-56 INKVLTNLNSTN
+56 INKVLSNLNSTN

-80 TLKIIVKEFPFVNQL
+80 TLQIFVKEYPFVNQL

-103 GYKEEIEKLIQIKS
+103 GNVEEIKKLIQIKS

-126 ANDIEIIK
+126 AKDIDIIK
-134 KLYSSLGYNFVKV
+134 KLYSSLGYNSPKV
-147 DTKIKEID
+147 DAKIKEID

-163 EIERGDQTKIS
+163 EIERGEQTKIS

-186 RRLRDVIASEESKFW
+186 RRLRDVIASEEDKFW

-219 RLLLNFYK
+219 RLLLNYYK
-227 SLGYYDIKITS
+227 SLGYYDIKISS
-238 NIAEINKEGN
+238 NIAEINKKGN
-248 ADLVYSIEEG
+248 ADLVYSIQEG
-258 TRYTINKISTNIDKV
+258 TRYRINKISTNIDKV
-273 FDKKLFFP
+273 FDKKLFFS
-281 LKSEFKK
+281 LNNEFKK
-288 YIGDYY
+288 FIGEYY
-294 SPFKVKKLLEE
+294 SPFKIKKLLEE

-382 AKIKARNLFNDVN
+382 AKIKARQLFNDVN
-395 YEVSDGSDNNL
+395 YEVTDGSENNL
-406 KIIDIKVEERP
+406 KIIDINVEERP

-446 GKSVGLEIQADEES
+446 GKSVGIEIQADEES
-460 LIGDFRYTDPN
+460 LLGDFRYTDPN
-471 YNFLGNSVTYSF
+471 YNFLGNSVTYSI

-494 FENSIITAGIGT
+494 FENSIVAAGIGT

-513 VKVRLGLNASHDD
+513 VKVRLGLNASYDD

-532 ASAALKKQNGTYS
+532 ASTSLKKQNGTYS

-551 GFTFDQR
+551 GFTFDRR

-568 IFSFSQSLPIAADKT
+568 IFSFSQSLPIAADKA

-590 SSFYKSLSD
+590 SSFYKSI
-599 NVIGSAKI
+599 NENIIGSAKI

-626 GISSSRLRGFEKN
+626 GISTSRLRGFEKN

-645 GSDHVGGNYVASLN
+645 GKDHVGGNYVASLN

-668 PENSNADLGLFLD
+668 PENSNADVGLFLD

-692 SIDESNEIRSSTGIT
+692 SIDESNEIRSSAGIT

-735 FTFNLGTTFWIWI
+735 FTFNLGTTF

>member
-1 MTRKFLIILFFLFFF
+1 MTKKILTFLFFLLYF
-16 SGVRAEIV
+16 SAVKAEVV
-24 ENVIVEGNKRISDE
+24 ENIIIEGNKRISDE

-48 NKNFTESE
+48 NKNFNESDL
-56 INKVLTNLNSTN
+56 NKVLSNLNSTN
-68 FFENIEIKLNNK
+68 FFQNIEISLNNK
-80 TLKIIVKEFPFVNQL
+80 TLKIVVEEYPFVSQL

-103 GYKEEIEKLIQIKS
+103 AYVEEIKKLIQIKS

-126 ANDIEIIK
+126 AKDIEIIK
-134 KLYSSLGYNFVKV
+134 KLYSSLGYNFAQV
-147 DTKIKEID
+147 DAKIKEID
-155 KENLDLLI
+155 KDNLDLLI
-163 EIERGDQTKIS
+163 EIERGEQTKIS
-174 SINFIGNKNIRS
+174 SIKFIGNKDIRS
-186 RRLRDVIASEESKFW
+186 RRLRDVIASAEDKFW

-219 RLLLNFYK
+219 RLLTNYYK
-227 SLGYYDIKITS
+227 SLGYYDVKISS
-238 NIAEINKEGN
+238 NIAEINKAGN

-258 TRYTINKISTNIDKV
+258 TRYTINKISTNIDQV
-273 FDKKLFFP
+273 FDKNLFFP
-281 LKSEFKK
+281 LNKEFKK

-294 SPFKVKKLLEE
+294 SPFKIKKLLEE

-310 EFNNL
+310 ELNNL
-315 QFVEHNVQEDIQ
+315 QFVEHNVKEDIKD
-327 NDSINI
+327 DSINI
-333 TLNIYEGPRNI
+333 TLNIFEGPRNL

-376 SLKKSI
+376 SLEKSI
-382 AKIKARNLFNDVN
+382 AKIKARNIFNDVT
-395 YEVSDGSDNNL
+395 YEINDGSENNL
-406 KIIDIKVEERP
+406 KIIDINVEERP

-446 GKSVGLEIQADEES
+446 GKSIGLEIQADEES
-460 LIGDFRYTDPN
+460 LIGDFSYTNPN
-471 YNFLGNSVTYSF
+471 YNFLGNSITYSF
-483 SSEKNDKPDLG
+483 LSERNDKPDLG
-494 FENSIITAGIGT
+494 FENSIIAAAIGT

-513 VKVRLGLNASHDD
+513 IKVRLGLKASHDD

-532 ASAALKKQNGTYS
+532 ASASLKKQNGTYS
-545 ELLGVY
+545 ELTGNY

-568 IFSFSQSLPIAADKT
+568 IISFGQSLPIAADKA
-583 FITNTFS
+583 FIVNTVS
-590 SSFYKSLSD
+590 SSFYKSLSE
-599 NVIGSAKI
+599 NIVGSTKI
-607 YLASIDGLGGDDVR
+607 YLASINGLGGEDVR

-645 GSDHVGGNYVASLN
+645 GSDHVGGNYVAALN

-668 PENSNADLGLFLD
+668 PENSNADVGLFLD

-692 SIDESNEIRSSTGIT
+692 SIDESNKIRSSTGVT
-707 LNWLSPIGPLNFV
+707 VNWLSPIGPLNFV
-720 VSQNLSKADTDVTES
+720 ISQNLSKADTDVTES
-735 FTFNLGTTFWIWI
+735 FAFNLGTTF

>member
-1 MTRKFLIILFFLFFF
+1 MIKKFFTLLFFLLYIFA
-16 SGVRAEIV
+16 VKAEVV
-24 ENVIVEGNKRISDE
+24 ENIVIEGNKRISDE

-48 NKNFTESE
+48 NKNFTESDL
-56 INKVLTNLNSTN
+56 NKVLSNLNSTN
-68 FFENIEIKLNNK
+68 FFKNIEINFNNK
-80 TLKIIVKEFPFVNQL
+80 ILKIVVEEYPFVNQL

-103 GYKEEIEKLIQIKS
+103 GYVEEIKKLIQIKS

-126 ANDIEIIK
+126 SKDIDIIK
-134 KLYSSLGYNFVKV
+134 KLYSSLGYNFAKV
-147 DTKIKEID
+147 DAKIKEID
-155 KENLDLLI
+155 TDNLDLLI
-163 EIERGDQTKIS
+163 EIERGEQTKIS
-174 SINFIGNKNIRS
+174 SIKFIGNKNIRS
-186 RRLRDVIASEESKFW
+186 RRLRDVIASTEDKFW
-201 KVISNNTNLSEN
+201 KVISNNSNLSEN
-213 LINLDK
+213 LINLDR
-219 RLLLNFYK
+219 RLLTNYYK
-227 SLGYYDIKITS
+227 SLGYYDVKISS
-238 NIAEINKEGN
+238 NIAEINKAGN

-258 TRYTINKISTNIDKV
+258 TRYTINKISTNIDEV
-273 FDKKLFFP
+273 FDKNLFFP
-281 LKSEFKK
+281 LNKEFKK

-294 SPFKVKKLLEE
+294 SPFKIKKLLEE

-310 EFNNL
+310 EYNNL
-315 QFVEHNVQEDIQ
+315 QFVEHNVKEDIK
-327 NDSINI
+327 NNSINI
-333 TLNIYEGPRNI
+333 TLNIFEGPRNL

-364 LILDEGDPFVNL
+364 LILDEGDPFVKL
-376 SLKKSI
+376 SLEKSI
-382 AKIKARNLFNDVN
+382 AKIKARNIFNDVT
-395 YEVSDGSDNNL
+395 YEINDGSKNNL
-406 KIIDIKVEERP
+406 KIIDINVEERP

-446 GKSVGLEIQADEES
+446 GKSIGLEIQADEES

-471 YNFLGNSVTYSF
+471 YNFLGNSITYSF
-483 SSEKNDKPDLG
+483 LSERNDKPDLG
-494 FENSIITAGIGT
+494 FENSIIAAAIGT

-513 VKVRLGLNASHDD
+513 LKVRLGLKASHDD

-532 ASAALKKQNGTYS
+532 ASAALKKQDGTYS
-545 ELLGVY
+545 ELIGNY

-568 IFSFSQSLPIAADKT
+568 IFTFGQSIPIAADKA
-583 FITNTFS
+583 FLTNTVS
-590 SSFYKSLSD
+590 SSFYKSLSE
-599 NVIGSAKI
+599 NIIGSTKI
-607 YLASIDGLGGDDVR
+607 YLASINGLGGEDVR

-668 PENSNADLGLFLD
+668 PENSNADVGLFLD

-692 SIDESNEIRSSTGIT
+692 SIDDSNKIRSSTGVT
-707 LNWLSPIGPLNFV
+707 VNWLSPIGPLNFV
-720 VSQNLSKADTDVTES
+720 ISQNLSKADTDVTES
-735 FTFNLGTTFWIWI
+735 FTFNLGTTF

>member
-1 MTRKFLIILFFLFFF
+1 MIKKFFTLLFFLLYIFA
-16 SGVRAEIV
+16 VKAEVV
-24 ENVIVEGNKRISDE
+24 ENIVIEGNKRISDE

-48 NKNFTESE
+48 NKNFTESDL
-56 INKVLTNLNSTN
+56 NKVLSNLNSTN
-68 FFENIEIKLNNK
+68 FFQNIEINLNNK
-80 TLKIIVKEFPFVNQL
+80 ILKIVVEEYPFVNQL

-103 GYKEEIEKLIQIKS
+103 GYVEEIKKLIQIKS
-117 KRPFIKANL
+117 KRSFIKANL
-126 ANDIEIIK
+126 AKDIEIIK
-134 KLYSSLGYNFVKV
+134 KLYSSLGYNFAKV
-147 DTKIKEID
+147 DAKIKEID
-155 KENLDLLI
+155 TDNLDLLI
-163 EIERGDQTKIS
+163 EIERGEQTKIS
-174 SINFIGNKNIRS
+174 SIKFIGNKNIRS
-186 RRLRDVIASEESKFW
+186 RRLRDVIASTEDKFW
-201 KVISNNTNLSEN
+201 KVISNNSNLSEN
-213 LINLDK
+213 LINLDR
-219 RLLLNFYK
+219 RLLTNYYK
-227 SLGYYDIKITS
+227 SLGYYDVKISS
-238 NIAEINKEGN
+238 NIAEINKAGN

-258 TRYTINKISTNIDKV
+258 TRYTINKISISVDEV
-273 FDKKLFFP
+273 FDKNLFFP
-281 LKSEFKK
+281 LNKEFKK
-288 YIGDYY
+288 YIGEYY
-294 SPFKVKKLLEE
+294 SPFKIKKLLEE

-310 EFNNL
+310 EYNNL
-315 QFVEHNVQEDIQ
+315 QFVEHNVKEDIK

-333 TLNIYEGPRNI
+333 TLNVYEGPRNL

-376 SLKKSI
+376 SLEKSI
-382 AKIKARNLFNDVN
+382 AKIKARNIFNDVT
-395 YEVSDGSDNNL
+395 YEINDGSKNNL
-406 KIIDIKVEERP
+406 KIIDINVEERP

-446 GKSVGLEIQADEES
+446 GKSIGLEIQADEES

-471 YNFLGNSVTYSF
+471 YNFLGNSITYSF
-483 SSEKNDKPDLG
+483 LSERNDKPDLG
-494 FENSIITAGIGT
+494 FENSIVAAAIGT

-513 VKVRLGLNASHDD
+513 LKVRLGLKASHDD
-526 LQTEDS
+526 LQTENS
-532 ASAALKKQNGTYS
+532 ASAALKKQDGTYS
-545 ELLGVY
+545 ELTGNY

-568 IFSFSQSLPIAADKT
+568 IFTFGQSIPIAADKA
-583 FITNTFS
+583 FITNTIS
-590 SSFYKSLSD
+590 SSIYKSLSE
-599 NVIGSAKI
+599 NIIGSTKI
-607 YLASIDGLGGDDVR
+607 YLASINGLGGEDVR

-668 PENSNADLGLFLD
+668 PENSNADVGLFLD

-692 SIDESNEIRSSTGIT
+692 SIDDSNKIRSSTGVT
-707 LNWLSPIGPLNFV
+707 VNWLSPIGPLNFV
-720 VSQNLSKADTDVTES
+720 ISQNLSKADTDVTES
-735 FTFNLGTTFWIWI
+735 FTFNLGTTF